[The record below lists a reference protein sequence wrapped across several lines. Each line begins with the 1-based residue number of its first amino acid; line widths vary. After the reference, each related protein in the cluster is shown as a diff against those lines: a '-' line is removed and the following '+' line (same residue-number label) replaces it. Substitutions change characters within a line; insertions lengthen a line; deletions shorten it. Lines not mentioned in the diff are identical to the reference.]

1 MDIYDKEVKK
11 KKSATKISLP
21 NSAKTLLTL
30 TVTHSVMPTILFL
43 SSTLHFPSQYSHL
56 TISSSLNPKPPK
68 THNPTHSSK
77 SNTPTTTN
85 PEFSVSSN
93 PLSQSNA
100 TVKAPTPPWMKGP
113 LLLQPHEVLDLSK
126 LHTKK
131 SSNNERVE
139 KSDKALTEKVGVRG
153 KRAVGKIVRQ
163 IEKLQKNDLSEE
175 TQMGSG
181 EFGLE
186 VCLEGLGE
194 DGSGGERVIEKMP
207 WEKDVEKLVFRRMKK
222 EKVVTAAELR
232 LDKALLERL
241 RGEAAKMRKWVKV
254 KKAGVTQGVVDEVR
268 LLWRR
273 NELVMLKFDVPLCR
287 NMYRAQ
293 EIVEVRFMFSFC
305 FWGTK
310 LYLLILCF

>member
-1 MDIYDKEVKK
+1 
-11 KKSATKISLP
+11 
-21 NSAKTLLTL
+21 
-30 TVTHSVMPTILFL
+30 
-43 SSTLHFPSQYSHL
+43 
-56 TISSSLNPKPPK
+56 
-68 THNPTHSSK
+68 
-77 SNTPTTTN
+77 
-85 PEFSVSSN
+85 
-93 PLSQSNA
+93 
-100 TVKAPTPPWMKGP
+100 MKGP

-175 TQMGSG
+175 TQMGCA

-194 DGSGGERVIEKMP
+194 DGSSGERVIEKMP

-287 NMYRAQ
+287 NMDRAQ
-293 EIVEVRFMFSFC
+293 EIVEVRFMFS
-305 FWGTK
+305 
-310 LYLLILCF
+310 LCFFFFFFFFHERNCTC